1 MLSRKYYKLI
11 ADVIKDNTLIHNEH
25 KQMLAQV
32 NKAGLVAD
40 LCKEF
45 KRDNSNFNYNRF
57 INACDVLVD

>member
-1 MLSRKYYKLI
+1 MLTRKYYKII
-11 ADVIKDNTLIHNEH
+11 ADVIKDNTSKNNN
-25 KQMLAQV
+25 KMLPQI

-57 INACDVLVD
+57 INACDVLED

>member
-1 MLSRKYYKLI
+1 MLTRKYYQLI
-11 ADVIKDNTLIHNEH
+11 ADVIKGNTLVKSN
-25 KQMLAQV
+25 KMLPQI

-57 INACDVLVD
+57 INACDVLED